1 MDNLFLESLKYIL
14 LGTGITIAV
23 TMIALPFGFFLGL
36 LLSVARVYGGTL
48 FSHFINFYSMLMRGI
63 PPIVLLFL
71 IFFVIA
77 GSINISP
84 FLAGSL
90 ALGIITSAYQLE
102 IFRGAILSV
111 GSGQMIAARSIG
123 MTRTQAIR
131 HIIMPQALRIAI
143 PSWSNEAATVVKD
156 SSLVY
161 AIGVPEILRRAQ
173 FVSARTYQPFLA
185 FSIAA
190 LIYFFLT
197 FITNRILDLIE
208 RRTKIPS
215 ETGA

>member
-1 MDNLFLESLKYIL
+1 MPTLFIDSLKFIL

-23 TMIALPFGFFLGL
+23 TLIALPLGFVLGL
-36 LLSVARVYGGTL
+36 LLAIGRVYGGNLITR
-48 FSHFINFYSMLMRGI
+48 FASIYSVVMRGI
-63 PPIVLLFL
+63 PPLVLLFL

-90 ALGIITSAYQLE
+90 ALGIISSAYQLE

-123 MTRTQAIR
+123 MSRKNAILY
-131 HIIMPQALRIAI
+131 IIMPQALRISI

-161 AIGVPEILRRAQ
+161 AIGVPEIIRRAQ
-173 FVSARTYQPFLA
+173 FVSARTYQPLLA

-190 LIYFFLT
+190 LIYFSLT
-197 FITNRILDLIE
+197 FITNRILDVVE
-208 RRTKIPS
+208 RRTSIPS
-215 ETGA
+215 EQSV